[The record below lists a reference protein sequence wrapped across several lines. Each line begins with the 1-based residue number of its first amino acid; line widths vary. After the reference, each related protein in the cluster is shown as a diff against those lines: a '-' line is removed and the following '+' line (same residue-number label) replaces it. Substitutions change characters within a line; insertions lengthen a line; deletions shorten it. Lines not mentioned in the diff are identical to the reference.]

1 MHEDDDASSKA
12 SKVAPPLG
20 DAPPPGNLFGKT
32 RGSRPSSPGSNP
44 MGLADEVQTS
54 RKMVLLL
61 EKGIRQL
68 SLDFYSWDHLRIS

>member
-1 MHEDDDASSKA
+1 MKMTMLAA
-12 SKVAPPLG
+12 RQARWPLHSETP
-20 DAPPPGNLFGKT
+20 PPPGNLFGKT